1 MDDIFEALY
10 QNNITLIKRYIE
22 KEDINIRNE
31 NGQSLLISAIIFN
44 NYEIF
49 DLLLDNFINV
59 NIKDNFGLT
68 AAHYAVINNHLGFLK
83 TLIRSKADL
92 DIVDN
97 DGENVLYKACLYG
110 RENMIS
116 LILEK
121 KSFYILDKNNKGE
134 TLFDA
139 LVKSRNLN
147 LLEHIKLS
155 PDILNSRDIFKKTP
169 LHKAAV
175 SGDVAVLYFLLSNNI
190 FINAKDENLL
200 TPIHYAIMEN
210 NFDAVDIL
218 LKYGA
223 LIDLTNPNNKDIYS
237 YCKTSMMKDFLKTKI
252 SEYKCYDYKKIY
264 PLHHA
269 IVDKN
274 NDLIKIYLNE
284 RGMMKKDNHNHSPY
298 DLSLLTHNEKLSKI
312 ILKKLKNH

>member
-1 MDDIFEALY
+1 MDIFEALY
-10 QNNITLIKRYIE
+10 QNNITLIKRYLE

-31 NGQSLLISAIIFN
+31 KGQSLLISAILYN

-121 KSFYILDKNNKGE
+121 KSFYILDTNNKGE
-134 TLFDA
+134 SLFDA
-139 LVKSRNLN
+139 IVRSRNMN
-147 LLEHIKLS
+147 LLEHIRLS
-155 PDILNSRDIFKKTP
+155 SDILNSRDIFKKTP
-169 LHKAAV
+169 LHKAAL
-175 SGDVAVLYFLLSNNI
+175 SGDVAVLYFLLSNKA

-200 TPIHYAIMEN
+200 TPIYYAIMEEN
-210 NFDAVDIL
+210 YSAVDML

-223 LIDLTNPNNKDIYS
+223 LVDLTDMNNKDIFS
-237 YCKTSMMKDFLKTKI
+237 YCKSLEMKEYLKTKI
-252 SEYKCYDYKKIY
+252 SEYKPYEYKKIY

-269 IVDKN
+269 IIDKN
-274 NDLIKIYLNE
+274 NDLIKLYLKE
-284 RGMMKKDNHNHSPY
+284 KGTIRKDCHEYSPY
-298 DLSLLTHNEKLSKI
+298 DLAILTYNEKLIKYFT
-312 ILKKLKNH
+312 KKKNL